1 MLDNIGATSNIEKV
15 ISGGYCIGCGACAV
29 QDGSINIQE
38 NAIGL
43 PQARLMHDSKH
54 GNVCPFGSVVSEDE
68 IAKSLY
74 EVGGHYD
81 KRVGFYVNNYVGF
94 VAESQYRKKASSGGV
109 ISWVLAELFQKGEID
124 GVIHVAEGRDS
135 IFEYQVSESLGEI
148 IKRSKSRYYPVHFNS
163 VLKKVLGNGKKYVFV
178 GVPCFVKSIRLLSAN
193 NKDVA
198 ESIKYCIAIFCGHLK
213 TKAFAEMIAMQ
224 QGISPDAI
232 ASVDFRVKNLKK
244 PANKYSSQVF
254 FKNNVGEIEA
264 LPPVSTQ
271 KLYGLDWGLGYFK
284 PKACDWCDDI
294 AGETADLSCGDA
306 WLPETVKDPLGTNI
320 VIVRNRI
327 IDNIL
332 KEGVDRGSLVLRVVS
347 VDKVYES
354 QAGNYRHRRE
364 GLSVR
369 LKDAETQGA
378 WTPMKRVKVAEH
390 EEVEARRKKIYR
402 LREKISRR
410 SHFAFK
416 KSKTKSNFIL
426 FMVRMLP
433 FELYYYFLNKR
444 LFRGAVKLLYQYAQY
459 LIRRIK

>member
-1 MLDNIGATSNIEKV
+1 MLGDINVTSNIKKV

-29 QDGSINIQE
+29 QDDSIGIQE

-43 PQARLMHDSKH
+43 PQASLAHDSKH
-54 GNVCPFGSVVSEDE
+54 SNVCPFGTVVSEDE

-74 EVGGHYD
+74 DSSGFYD
-81 KRVGFYVNNYVGF
+81 ERVGFHINNYVGF
-94 VAESQYRKKASSGGV
+94 VAESQYRENASSGGMV
-109 ISWVLAELFQKGEID
+109 SWVLAELFKKGEID
-124 GVIHVAEGRDS
+124 GVIHVAEGCNS
-135 IFEYQVSESLGEI
+135 VFEYQVSESLGEI
-148 IKRSKSRYYPVHFNS
+148 TKKSKSRYYPAHYDEA
-163 VLKKVLGNGKKYVFV
+163 LKEVLGNGKKYAFV
-178 GVPCFVKSIRLLSAN
+178 GVPCFVKSIRLLSDN
-193 NKDVA
+193 NKNVA

-224 QGISPDAI
+224 QGVPSDAI
-232 ASVDFRVKNLKK
+232 ASVDFRVKNPKQ

-254 FKNNVGEIEA
+254 FKDTVGEIKS

-320 VIVRNRI
+320 VITRNRVIDDI
-327 IDNIL
+327 I
-332 KEGVDRGSLVLRVVS
+332 KEGVDRDSLVLNVVP
-347 VDKVYES
+347 VEKVYES

-369 LKDAETQGA
+369 LADAEIQGT
-378 WTPMKRVKVAEH
+378 WTPVKRVKISEYGIG
-390 EEVEARRKKIYR
+390 ARRKAIYR
-402 LREKISRR
+402 LREIISRR
-410 SHFAFK
+410 SHSAFIEAK
-416 KSKTKSNFIL
+416 NKNSFVL

-433 FELYYYFLNKR
+433 LELYYYFLNKR
-444 LFRGAVKLLYQYAQY
+444 LFKGAAKFLYQYTQY